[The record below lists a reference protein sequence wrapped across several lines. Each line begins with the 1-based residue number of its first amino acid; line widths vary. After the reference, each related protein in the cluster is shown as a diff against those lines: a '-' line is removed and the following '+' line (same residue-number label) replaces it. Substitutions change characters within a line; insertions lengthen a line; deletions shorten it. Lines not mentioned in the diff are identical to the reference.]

1 MWNSLK
7 KCHIWCIFKK
17 PTKYIWFSKK
27 APSQTFKT
35 QLASTINELEMNNYT
50 KRTIMPSITKLNYP
64 VWANIDRFE
73 LPLDMTVLEDMM
85 PMDYLAR
92 FVSVSSSRRQLYN
105 KVFVRFRSL
114 KDSMLNEEVCK
125 NRWSCHYI
133 LIGYIIDTPN
143 CLLTIFR
150 QRYLLW
156 SWWWAL
162 PLTPIFK
169 INSGRLWVSF
179 SKHMSQSS
187 SITRSF

>member
-1 MWNSLK
+1 
-7 KCHIWCIFKK
+7 
-17 PTKYIWFSKK
+17 
-27 APSQTFKT
+27 
-35 QLASTINELEMNNYT
+35 
-50 KRTIMPSITKLNYP
+50 
-64 VWANIDRFE
+64 
-73 LPLDMTVLEDMM
+73 MTVLEDMM

-133 LIGYIIDTPN
+133 WIGYIIDTPN

-150 QRYLLW
+150 LRYLLW

-169 INSGRLWVSF
+169 INYGRLWVSF
-179 SKHMSQSS
+179 SRHMSQSS
-187 SITRSF
+187 SITRLFYFTQYVNVKLLTIPFHTASIASMKEFAGIAAMFERLYCQEFISKKCDQPHQSKSEIVSLNISNQKYL